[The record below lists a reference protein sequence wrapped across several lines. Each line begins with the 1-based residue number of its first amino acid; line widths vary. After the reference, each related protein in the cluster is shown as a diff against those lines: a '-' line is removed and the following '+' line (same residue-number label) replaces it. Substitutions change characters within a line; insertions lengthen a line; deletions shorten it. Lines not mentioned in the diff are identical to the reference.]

1 MREIVFDT
9 ETTGFEPGEG
19 HRIVEIG
26 LVELMDHFPT
36 GRSKQFY
43 LNPERDV
50 PIESQR
56 VHGLSAEFLADK
68 PLFAHVA
75 DEFLEFVGD
84 AVLVIHNASFDMKFI
99 NAELIRVGRTPLS
112 MARTVDTIEIAK
124 RKLPGARYSLDELCR
139 RFSIDLSAREKHGA
153 LLDAELTAQ
162 VYLELVGGRQRGL
175 ALAPVEIA
183 VEQQGCVRVIDQGP
197 GIPEAEREL
206 IFQRF
211 WRGDRQRADGAGLGL
226 SIVRGVVEDHGG
238 TIEVADQPTG
248 GTQFTMCLALAKP
261 GFSSRN
267 EAIDSKNPSQLQPTS
282 S

>member
-43 LNPERDV
+43 LNPEREV

-56 VHGLSAEFLADK
+56 IHGLSTEFLSDK
-68 PLFAHVA
+68 PLFAHIA

-99 NAELIRVGRTPLS
+99 NAELGRVGRTPLS

-124 RKLPGARYSLDELCR
+124 RKIPGARYSLDELCK
-139 RFSIDLSAREKHGA
+139 RFSIDLSLREKHGA

-183 VEQQGCVRVIDQGP
+183 VQKH
-197 GIPEAEREL
+197 EADVGRA
-206 IFQRF
+206 
-211 WRGDRQRADGAGLGL
+211 RQRPRQLLSRITAEEIARHAAFIASELGA
-226 SIVRGVVEDHGG
+226 
-238 TIEVADQPTG
+238 
-248 GTQFTMCLALAKP
+248 K
-261 GFSSRN
+261 
-267 EAIDSKNPSQLQPTS
+267 AIWNWV
-282 S
+282 